1 MTSILAGT
9 CALFESDAKKVV
21 AFSTMSQ
28 LGVMV
33 YSIGL
38 GLVLFRLFHLFM
50 HAAFKALLF
59 LCAGEL
65 IHNMTGYQD
74 FRVYGGL
81 LRYFPFMV
89 SVLVGSLFRM
99 GGFVFF
105 SGFYSKDQVWETF
118 FFSGAWSQLLVVMIF
133 LTVLLTIGYRV
144 RFFIGVCL
152 SSIGSHPFVSVGGW
166 DGFIVFSMFGLF
178 GLSVF
183 GGSIFVNFVDGLIGR
198 PVSLSYQD
206 KVLLLESSVLG
217 SLLYLAFLGMSF
229 FRGAPTYSVSSPF
242 FFYVV
247 LGISEKAAA
256 RSGVFCCCVGSQI
269 CV

>member
-1 MTSILAGT
+1 
-9 CALFESDAKKVV
+9 
-21 AFSTMSQ
+21 
-28 LGVMV
+28 
-33 YSIGL
+33 
-38 GLVLFRLFHLFM
+38 
-50 HAAFKALLF
+50 
-59 LCAGEL
+59 
-65 IHNMTGYQD
+65 
-74 FRVYGGL
+74 
-81 LRYFPFMV
+81 
-89 SVLVGSLFRM
+89 
-99 GGFVFF
+99 
-105 SGFYSKDQVWETF
+105 
-118 FFSGAWSQLLVVMIF
+118 VVMIF

-217 SLLYLAFLGMSF
+217 SLLYLAFFGHVVFPWSSNLFCF
-229 FRGAPTYSVSSPF
+229 FSV